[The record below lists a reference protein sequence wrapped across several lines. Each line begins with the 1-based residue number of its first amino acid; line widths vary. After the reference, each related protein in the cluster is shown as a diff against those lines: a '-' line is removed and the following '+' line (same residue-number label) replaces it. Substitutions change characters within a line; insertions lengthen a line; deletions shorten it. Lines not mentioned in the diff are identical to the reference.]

1 MGLVEDHDRKLVSF
15 ARAAKPETSEKGFW
29 WDPSLQ
35 YIFQLLD
42 DFAHDGP
49 NGVHQSLVLEL
60 LGPTVDMVLTDYSKG
75 KDKLQPEEILGIS
88 T

>member
-1 MGLVEDHDRKLVSF
+1 MGLVEDHDRKLVSI
-15 ARAAKPETSEKGFW
+15 ARAAKPETSQKGFW

-49 NGVHQSLVLEL
+49 
-60 LGPTVDMVLTDYSKG
+60 TVDMVLTDCCKG